1 MKLRNSEDSRRE
13 GSLLCKTPLVC
24 PPLSAPV
31 HAGEE
36 EAIKGK
42 NGKQRQ

>member
-1 MKLRNSEDSRRE
+1 MQDS
-13 GSLLCKTPLVC
+13 SCV
-24 PPLSAPV
+24 PLSAPV

-36 EAIKGK
+36 EAIEEK